1 MAGLDAEKEEFDL
14 MTLFDHAVLFTTNRI
29 DRKTVPNNMFMY
41 ETRDGFQD
49 GHFHTLEHRVVL
61 NFFGTVLSKEQLLFG
76 NDPDSLRI
84 VNVGDYEFEA
94 CGSVT
99 LQQYADS
106 NLH

>member
-29 DRKTVPNNMFMY
+29 DRRTVPNNMFMY
-41 ETRDGFQD
+41 ETRDGSQD
-49 GHFHTLEHRVVL
+49 GHIHELAYSIIVD
-61 NFFGTVLSKEQLLFG
+61 FFGTVISKEPLLPPA
-76 NDPDSLRI
+76 DLDSYSY
-84 VNVGDYEFEA
+84 VSFDDYGFEP
-94 CGSVT
+94 CGSIT

>member
-29 DRKTVPNNMFMY
+29 DRKTVPNNMFKY
-41 ETRDGFQD
+41 ETRDSSRD
-49 GHFHTLEHRVVL
+49 GNIHTLEYRVIVD
-61 NFFGTVLSKEQLLFG
+61 FFGTILSKEQLLLG
-76 NDPDSLRI
+76 TDPDSFRF
-84 VNVGDYEFEA
+84 VNVGDYGFEA

-106 NLH
+106 RLH

>member
-41 ETRDGFQD
+41 ETRDRSQD
-49 GHFHTLEHRVVL
+49 GQIHELAYSIIVD
-61 NFFGTVLSKEQLLFG
+61 FFGTVISKEPLLPPA
-76 NDPDSLRI
+76 DLDSYSY
-84 VNVGDYEFEA
+84 VNFEDYGFEA

-99 LQQYADS
+99 LQQYTDS
-106 NLH
+106 RLH

>member
-14 MTLFDHAVLFTTNRI
+14 MTLFDHAVLFTANRI

-41 ETRDGFQD
+41 ETRHGSQD
-49 GHFHTLEHRVVL
+49 GHIHELAYSIVVD
-61 NFFGTVLSKEQLLFG
+61 FFGTVISKEPLLPT
-76 NDPDSLRI
+76 DDRDSYRY
-84 VNVGDYEFEA
+84 VSSDNYGFEP
-94 CGSVT
+94 CGSIT